1 MFARILANKT
11 AIAVPLASIVGT
23 VAYTAS
29 STPANCSGEDHVDP
43 PQYTWPHHGALKS
56 YDYAS
61 IRRGFQVY
69 KQVCATCHSLKY
81 IAFRNLVGVTHTET
95 QAKKIAEGY
104 EVTDGPDDTGEM
116 FQRPGKLS
124 DYLPGPYRNEAEARS
139 ANNGALPPDLSLIVK
154 ARPHGV
160 DYIFGL
166 LTGYCETPAGTK
178 LLPGLHYNPYFAGGA
193 IAMAKPLSEDGQVE
207 FEDGTPGTVSQMAKD
222 VAMFL
227 AWCSEPEHDDRKKM
241 GFQWMLAIL
250 IGIAF
255 TGYAKRVKWSI
266 YKSKK
271 FSYVPTI
278 NTKPKL

>member
-1 MFARILANKT
+1 
-11 AIAVPLASIVGT
+11 
-23 VAYTAS
+23 
-29 STPANCSGEDHVDP
+29 
-43 PQYTWPHHGALKS
+43 
-56 YDYAS
+56 
-61 IRRGFQVY
+61 
-69 KQVCATCHSLKY
+69 
-81 IAFRNLVGVTHTET
+81 
-95 QAKKIAEGY
+95 
-104 EVTDGPDDTGEM
+104 M

-124 DYLPGPYRNEAEARS
+124 DYIPSPYRYEAEARS

-166 LTGYCETPAGTK
+166 LTGYCDAPEGTK
-178 LLPGLHYNPYFAGGA
+178 MLPGLHYNPYFAGGA

-207 FEDGTPGTVSQMAKD
+207 FEDGTPGTVTQMAKD
-222 VAMFL
+222 VSMFL

-266 YKSKK
+266 YKTKK
-271 FSYVPTI
+271 FSYVPNL